1 MGSACYLFLISS
13 FVSHMCFGS
22 RPPFV
27 FMSLCAFV
35 LFHSLGVRKEEVR
48 DHLCYSTVV
57 LQALDVSTLAPS
69 PQSVG
74 LFVCT
79 VYLVSVCVCVCVC
92 GTVVIIFIPN
102 SGASYWCYAFALRE
116 LDCTTFCGCRCLL
129 LWLPD
134 AAVRVRPPGRPVPP
148 VRVLAD
154 QLDDGL

>member
-1 MGSACYLFLISS
+1 
-13 FVSHMCFGS
+13 MCFGS

-79 VYLVSVCVCVCVC
+79 VYLVSVCVCVCVWHC
-92 GTVVIIFIPN
+92 RYHLYSKFWGFVLVL
-102 SGASYWCYAFALRE
+102 CVRFARTRLYHI
-116 LDCTTFCGCRCLL
+116 
-129 LWLPD
+129 LWLPLSSPMV
-134 AAVRVRPPGRPVPP
+134 ARRGR
-148 VRVLAD
+148 
-154 QLDDGL
+154 